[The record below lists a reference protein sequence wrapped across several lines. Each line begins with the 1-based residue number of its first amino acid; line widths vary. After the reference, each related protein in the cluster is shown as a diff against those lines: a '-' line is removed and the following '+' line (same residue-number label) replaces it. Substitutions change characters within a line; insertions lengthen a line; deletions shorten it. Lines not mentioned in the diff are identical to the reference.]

1 MIEKHFSSARHVLS
15 TQDHWLLPLLLLLL
29 LLLLLAGCVHVAGK
43 GGKRGLFVSQ
53 TTTHTSRKHP
63 LS

>member
-1 MIEKHFSSARHVLS
+1 MIEKNLSSACHVVS
-15 TQDHWLLPLLLLLL
+15 AQDHWLLPLLLLL

-43 GGKRGLFVSQ
+43 GGKRGLFVFQ
-53 TTTHTSRKHP
+53 TTTHTSRKRP